1 MKISH
6 VLASHAK
13 FYTISSFCRCCC
25 ENLDEHTVDFH
36 DLFEEGVLS
45 SRRKQQPIWGL
56 TVFSDEE
63 WLFQLDVS
71 KKKHFTD
78 EH

>member
-25 ENLDEHTVDFH
+25 ENLGEHIVDFH
-36 DLFEEGVLS
+36 DLFEEGVFLPEENNNPFGVS
-45 SRRKQQPIWGL
+45 PFFRRR
-56 TVFSDEE
+56 VAFSIGR
-63 WLFQLDVS
+63 V
-71 KKKHFTD
+71 KKKTFY
-78 EH
+78 